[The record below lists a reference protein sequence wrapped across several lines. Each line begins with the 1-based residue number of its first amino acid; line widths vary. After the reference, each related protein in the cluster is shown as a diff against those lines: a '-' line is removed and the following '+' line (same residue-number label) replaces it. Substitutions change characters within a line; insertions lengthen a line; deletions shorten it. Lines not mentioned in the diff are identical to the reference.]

1 MKTRYV
7 LFILC
12 CIAMIAGCSYL
23 KSTRTTKLKSY
34 TLNVNEQST
43 TGVPMITAGYTTY
56 ATATGKHE
64 LSEEQDRWKSYEY
77 ETGDNFKEE
86 LVYEGRSGNTIHFLY
101 KKYKKVLSHPSSS
114 ENLTFDLDSSDTIA
128 YRNYKIKV
136 LNATKEYIR
145 FRVISD

>member
-1 MKTRYV
+1 
-7 LFILC
+7 
-12 CIAMIAGCSYL
+12 MIAGCSYL
-23 KSTRTTKLKSY
+23 KTTRTTNLKSY
-34 TLNVNEQST
+34 TINVDEQST
-43 TGVPMITAGYTTY
+43 TGVPMITAGHITY
-56 ATATGKHE
+56 ATASGKHD

-114 ENLTFDLDSSDTIA
+114 ESVTFDLESSDTVA
-128 YRNYKIKV
+128 FRNYKIKV